1 MDTMDIDDPNE
12 RETLPAPIPVHVPS
26 ADASRRAA
34 AMRAFDTQAEVFF
47 SSTATLPGA
56 THEEPALA
64 KLTEAEELA
73 AWWVEQRR
81 RSLIGWVAAAM
92 ALCAG
97 LVVAGLIV
105 APV

>member
-1 MDTMDIDDPNE
+1 MEFDDPNE
-12 RETLPAPIPVHVPS
+12 RPTLPAPIPSDVPAAS
-26 ADASRRAA
+26 ADAQRRAA

-56 THEEPALA
+56 GSPEPSETRA
-64 KLTEAEELA
+64 TEAEELA

-81 RSLIGWVAAAM
+81 RTLVGWVAAAM

-97 LVVAGLIV
+97 VVLAGLIV